1 MILNISHISLSTNSL
16 KKVEN
21 FYVKKL
27 KFKIVHKFINQKT
40 GQTYGYFLKISK
52 RNYLEF
58 FLSKGNYKK
67 NLNKPYRHLCFDV
80 DDIYKTKKMFKNNNI
95 FIKRGKTDNILQFFT
110 KDHEGNLVE
119 FHQKDNKAKFK

>member
-1 MILNISHISLSTNSL
+1 MILNIYHISLSTNSL

-27 KFKIVHKFINQKT
+27 KFKIVHKFINQKLVKRT
-40 GQTYGYFLKISK
+40 DIFLKYQK
-52 RNYLEF
+52 KYLN

-95 FIKRGKTDNILQFFT
+95 YKTR
-110 KDHEGNLVE
+110 
-119 FHQKDNKAKFK
+119 

>member
-27 KFKIVHKFINQKT
+27 KFKIVHKFVNKKT
-40 GQTYGYFLKISK
+40 KQTYGYFLKISK
-52 RNYLEF
+52 KNYLEF
-58 FLSKGNYKK
+58 FLYKGNHKK

-80 DDIYKTKKMFKNNNI
+80 DNIYKTKNLFKNKRI
-95 FIKRGKTDNILQFFT
+95 TIRRGKTDDILQFFT
-110 KDHEGNLVE
+110 KDNEGNIVE
-119 FHQKDNKAKFK
+119 FHQKDKRSKF